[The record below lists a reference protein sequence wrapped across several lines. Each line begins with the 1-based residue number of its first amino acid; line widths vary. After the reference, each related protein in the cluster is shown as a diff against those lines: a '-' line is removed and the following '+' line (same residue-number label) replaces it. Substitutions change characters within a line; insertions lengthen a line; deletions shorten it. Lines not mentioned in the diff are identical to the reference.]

1 MPNKTVLFHTSEN
14 DDMIVCVQ
22 RSSRKGVP
30 HARSEVVNLMQRYR
44 GTHYKFKGQGTEI
57 EYMHKAVKWNRM
69 YVHVQRTS
77 LAE

>member
-14 DDMIVCVQ
+14 GDVSVHVQ
-22 RSSRKGVP
+22 RTSHKGAP
-30 HARSEVVNLMQRYR
+30 HARSEVDNLQRE
-44 GTHYKFKGQGTEI
+44 GHTTNAKGQGTEI

-69 YVHVQRTS
+69 RVQVQRTS